1 MKAHPPTPT
10 AYSHPP
16 DAWLHMQCNC
26 ILVSRTAEDF
36 VEIHLFTII
45 HLKNPLSIP
54 FQSWPLPKIRFI
66 SLFELVTLGKVDLRW
81 NRYLPKEGHI
91 AITEYGQDQ
100 DNLLTNNQLSW
111 SRLLKLD

>member
-36 VEIHLFTII
+36 IEIHLFTII

-66 SLFELVTLGKVDLRW
+66 A
-81 NRYLPKEGHI
+81 YLPKEGHI